1 MKKKISRVLII
12 SLLVLVIAVPVMAQE
27 PVEDALPACIG
38 NISGV
43 VVEVNE
49 EGGFIVLDVSEDT
62 EPDLCTLGLDDN
74 NYDHPIVTL
83 LDAYFGYDSETY
95 LETYMDLLGATTVC
109 AVYDEVA
116 ETWGLDDP
124 VEEVCADGIKITITG
139 VDGEGNFIAE
149 DQDGEPFVFFVDDV
163 DVVTA
168 LTEILD
174 ALIIEVVVDEDGVI
188 EDVGDDIIGYHDDG
202 IGFGELVKI
211 YAIAG
216 EADEACQA
224 ASAVPPAEGGDVTA
238 AEGDFVDPCEIT
250 VEFLVAAFNGGMSM
264 GEMFAEYGKPSLL
277 GVGHVRKALGA
288 GGSASDGTNTD
299 GDGLNGICNA
309 RAHGGNAYA
318 NGQVVDCG
326 DPLSP

>member
-1 MKKKISRVLII
+1 MKKKFSRVLIFSI
-12 SLLVLVIAVPVMAQE
+12 LVLVIAVPVMAQE
-27 PVEDALPACIG
+27 PLPACEGDEFG

-43 VVEVNE
+43 VVEVIEE
-49 EGGFIVLDVSEDT
+49 EGYIVLDVSEDT
-62 EPDLCTLGLDDN
+62 EPVLCTLGLDDN

-109 AVYDEVA
+109 AVYDEGTD
-116 ETWGLDDP
+116 TWGLADP
-124 VEEVCADGIKITITG
+124 VEEVCEDESKITITG

-149 DQDGEPFVFFVDDV
+149 DQYGEPVDFVVDDEE
-163 DVVTA
+163 VVTA
-168 LTEILD
+168 LTE
-174 ALIIEVVVDEDGVI
+174 ALELLNIEIVVDEDGVI
-188 EDVGDDIIGYHDDG
+188 EDVGDAIIEYHDDG

-216 EADEACQA
+216 EAAEACQE
-224 ASAVPPAEGGDVTA
+224 SGEVPPAEG
-238 AEGDFVDPCEIT
+238 DFDPCEIT
-250 VEFLVAAFNGGMSM
+250 VEFLVAAFNEGMSM

-288 GGSASDGTNTD
+288 GGSAGDGTNLD
-299 GDGLNGICNA
+299 GDGLHGICNA

-318 NGQVVDCG
+318 NGKEVDCG
-326 DPLSP
+326 DQLSP

>member
-1 MKKKISRVLII
+1 MKKIISRVLII
-12 SLLVLVIAVPVMAQE
+12 SLLVFVIAIPVMAQE
-27 PVEDALPACIG
+27 SVEDALPACEGDEFG

-49 EGGFIVLDVSEDT
+49 EEGFIVLDVSEDT
-62 EPDLCTLGLDDN
+62 EPVLCTLGLDDN

-109 AVYDEVA
+109 AVDDEG
-116 ETWGLDDP
+116 TWGLADP
-124 VEEVCADGIKITITG
+124 IVEVCEDEVKITITG

-149 DQDGEPFVFFVDDV
+149 NQDGEPVDFVVDDEEV
-163 DVVTA
+163 ATA
-168 LTEILD
+168 LTEVLD

-188 EDVGDDIIGYHDDG
+188 EDVGDDIVGYHDDG

-216 EADEACQA
+216 EAAEACQEA
-224 ASAVPPAEGGDVTA
+224 GDVPL
-238 AEGDFVDPCEIT
+238 AEGDFDPCEIT
-250 VEFLVAAFNGGMSM
+250 VEFLVAAFNEGMSM

-288 GGSASDGTNTD
+288 GGSAGDGTNLD

-318 NGQVVDCG
+318 NGQEIDCG
-326 DPLSP
+326 DQLSP